1 MFGKV
6 LKFSYIT
13 SELALCKLSQWFM
26 VCFGISPLLNIC
38 SYNFS
43 ITKKEKRFIVTT
55 FYSSLVS
62 LKITAVLG
70 CNSHTMKVTH
80 QSFLVYSQGCTTI
93 HYITPEPL
101 HHPQEKPYTRQQ
113 PLLIFPLICQST
125 FYFYEFVYSRH
136 FTKMEQSFVSGFFHL
151 V

>member
-43 ITKKEKRFIVTT
+43 ITKKEKRKATNVGLT
-55 FYSSLVS
+55 V
-62 LKITAVLG
+62 
-70 CNSHTMKVTH
+70 
-80 QSFLVYSQGCTTI
+80 QVYFSGAPCSQVFS
-93 HYITPEPL
+93 E
-101 HHPQEKPYTRQQ
+101 
-113 PLLIFPLICQST
+113 
-125 FYFYEFVYSRH
+125 
-136 FTKMEQSFVSGFFHL
+136 
-151 V
+151 